1 MKDITVLYTGCG
13 AKYTP
18 AFFDCLRQ
26 NGERNIRIVGTD
38 ISPDRTGASLVDVF
52 YRVPAWKDPDY
63 TDILL
68 EICRKEGVDV
78 LIPSMSGELPA
89 LADRRGDFE
98 RAGTAVSVSS
108 RKSIEL
114 TANKLKLY
122 EFLKQK
128 GFPTPAFAPIRS
140 AGELEEACGKCGY
153 PENPVCVKA
162 VDLSGS
168 RGVRVIMPRV
178 SRFDILFGEKPGS
191 FVIAF
196 DELLDILRERPSM
209 PEMLAMEYL
218 PGMEGSVDLLAEEGR
233 VLYAA
238 YRESTVNLHSIPQ
251 EAVVKDNPEAL
262 RTAERV
268 MGLLEFSGNAD
279 LDFKEDAAGRPV
291 LMEVNPRVAA
301 TMKIFMVAGL
311 NLPYLRIK
319 QLLGEELPEAKARP
333 GVKMVRRYLELFDCP
348 PGDQP

>member
-1 MKDITVLYTGCG
+1 M
-13 AKYTP
+13 
-18 AFFDCLRQ
+18 
-26 NGERNIRIVGTD
+26 
-38 ISPDRTGASLVDVF
+38 
-52 YRVPAWKDPDY
+52 
-63 TDILL
+63 
-68 EICRKEGVDV
+68 
-78 LIPSMSGELPA
+78 
-89 LADRRGDFE
+89 
-98 RAGTAVSVSS
+98 SS
-108 RKSIEL
+108 RKSIEIA
-114 TANKLKLY
+114 ANKLRLY

-128 GFPTPAFAPIRS
+128 GFATPAFAPVRR
-140 AGELEEACGKCGY
+140 AEELEEACKKCGY
-153 PENPVCVKA
+153 PDNPVCVKA

-196 DELLDILRERPSM
+196 EELLDILKERPSM

-218 PGMEGSVDLLAEEGR
+218 PGMEGSVDLLAEDGR

-251 EAVVKDNPEAL
+251 EAVVKDNPAAL
-262 RTAERV
+262 ETAKQV
-268 MGLLEFSGNAD
+268 MGLLGFSGNAD

-301 TMKIFMVAGL
+301 TMKIFKEAGL

-319 QLLGEELPEAKARP
+319 QLLGEELPEIKVRT
-333 GVKMVRRYLELFDCP
+333 GVKMVRRYLETFDSP
-348 PGDQP
+348 ED